1 MQSMCSRVEKTDS
14 DLEHHVVDVLNQ
26 LDANRVVFKQL
37 SNELDGVMQLVAY
50 FDYDSGPGLSFS
62 NEVIRRLAE
71 YSLYLDCD
79 FYYPHSNT

>member
-1 MQSMCSRVEKTDS
+1 MCSRVEKTDS